1 MNVHGI
7 DLGAQSIRDFCQKW
21 KVKELSVFG
30 SVLRDDFAPESDL
43 DFLADFEEDAEWDLS
58 DVAEMREEL
67 GAIVDRK
74 VDLLSRFA
82 LNSSRNWLFR
92 KIVLSSLETV
102 YASR

>member
-1 MNVHGI
+1 MEAHGI
-7 DLGAQSIRDFCQKW
+7 DLSSGAIRDFCKKW
-21 KVKELSVFG
+21 KVRQLSVFG
-30 SVLRDDFAPESDL
+30 SFLREDFKPDSDL
-43 DFLADFEEDAEWDLS
+43 DFLADFEEDADWDLS

-67 GAIVDRK
+67 GAIVGRE
-74 VDLLSRFA
+74 VDLMSRFA